1 MVHEGTLQ
9 YPAGHDRRSR
19 SVAALGRFALARTDH
34 QPKTNSTM
42 KTHLIAAIAVVL
54 SLSACVPALR
64 TQEARRNSPS
74 SYPSA
79 TTDTTD
85 VAAIPWQ
92 QFYTDPSL
100 RTLIDTALAN
110 NQELNIMLQEVA
122 IAKNEVRARKGE
134 YLPFVDIVAGGGVE
148 KVGEFTRNGAVEHSL
163 NIKEDTK
170 FPEPLPDF
178 MLGARA
184 SWELDIWKKLRN
196 AKKAAMMRYLG
207 TVEGKN
213 FMVTN
218 LVAEIADSYYELM
231 ALDNQLEILRSYIA
245 ILQDALEIV
254 RLEKLAAKV
263 TELAVRRF
271 EAEVLKNRSL
281 QYEIQQRITETEN
294 RINFLVGRYPQ
305 RIARSSSA
313 FSTLMPDSVFAGVP
327 SQLLSYRPDIRQ
339 AELELSAAKLDVK
352 AAKAN
357 FYPSV
362 RLTAGVGL
370 NAFDA
375 SLLTE
380 TPASLLYNVAGDLV
394 APLINRNAIKAAY
407 ANANARQLQAVY
419 DYERT
424 VLNAYVEVVNQLSNI
439 QNLRNSYDLRRQQVD
454 ALTSSITI
462 SNNLFRSARADYME
476 VLLTQRDALESR
488 FELVETQ
495 KQRMSATV
503 DVYKALGGGWR

>member
-1 MVHEGTLQ
+1 MNRPDLLV
-9 YPAGHDRRSR
+9 YAAG
-19 SVAALGRFALARTDH
+19 ALLLFNMT
-34 QPKTNSTM
+34 
-42 KTHLIAAIAVVL
+42 
-54 SLSACVPALR
+54 ACVPALKSR
-64 TQEARRNSPS
+64 EARKQSPAT
-74 SYPSA
+74 YVNG
-79 TTDTTD
+79 TTDTTASSA
-85 VAAIPWQ
+85 VPWQ
-92 QFYTDPSL
+92 QFFTDPAL
-100 RTLIDTALAN
+100 RSLIDTALAN
-110 NQELNIMLQEVA
+110 NQELNILLEEVD

-134 YLPFVDIVAGGGVE
+134 YLPFVDIGLAAGVE
-148 KVGEFTRNGAVEHSL
+148 KVGEYTRNGAVEHNL
-163 NIKEDTK
+163 NVKEDTK

-178 MLGARA
+178 MVGARA

-196 AKKAAMMRYLG
+196 AKKSAALRYLG

-218 LVAEIADSYYELM
+218 LVAEIANSYYELM
-231 ALDNQLEILRSYIA
+231 ALDNQLEILRSNIA
-245 ILQDALEIV
+245 IQQDALGIV
-254 RLEKLAAKV
+254 RMEKQAAKV

-281 QYEIQQRITETEN
+281 QFDLQQRITETEN
-294 RINFLVGRYPQ
+294 RINFLAGRYPQ
-305 RIARSSSA
+305 PVARSSA
-313 FSTLMPDSVFAGVP
+313 GFAELAPDSIFAGVP
-327 SQLLSYRPDIRQ
+327 AQLLANRPDIRR

-352 AAKAN
+352 AARAN
-357 FYPSV
+357 FYPAL

-370 NAFDA
+370 NAYDA
-375 SLLTE
+375 ALLTE

-439 QNLRNSYDLRRQQVD
+439 DNLRNSYDLRRQQVD
-454 ALTSSITI
+454 ALTSSINI

-495 KQRMSATV
+495 KQRLSATV